1 MGRTYIGAH
10 ASTYT
15 YKSLY
20 IKKNIIKYKEN
31 RILCKYNED
40 ERKGN
45 LQRVQNGSGRP
56 CLLCFASRRITGDIC
71 LVERFAPKTVDG
83 PVKREEVSL
92 LACVILLQHK
102 GHTKNFLESLEALPM
117 SSACHLLSGGRE
129 L

>member
-1 MGRTYIGAH
+1 MHLHTH
-10 ASTYT
+10 AN
-15 YKSLY
+15 LY
-20 IKKNIIKYKEN
+20 IKKNTIKYKEN

-45 LQRVQNGSGRP
+45 LQRGQNGSGRP

-92 LACVILLQHK
+92 LACVILLQYK
-102 GHTKNFLESLEALPM
+102 GHTKNFLESLEAIPM